1 MFCADGDER
10 LLHCGLD
17 AHAALRRPALD
28 QCGRLTR
35 VRARPA
41 ANVTVMGVRYP
52 LFTHVHHHYGLN
64 DAFDRS
70 VSALLAGGPGDAAG
84 SGPGQGGG
92 GGGGGDAG
100 AAAGSA
106 GQLLGLEAAAARE
119 REQRG
124 DAGRRGGAGAHAGGE
139 GERERAGGARGGQP
153 PPAAADE
160 RAPRSP
166 DALAAAAAAA
176 EKQRIEAARLPI
188 DGAAAGRRLSE
199 VGGSGRRARGRARRS
214 TDRATGLPAEGR
226 QDEATRRLLAVGGQA
241 AGTGRHLQ
249 DGAAELPSG
258 GGLGGGVGAAG
269 AGRGPSEDAVGPL
282 VELAHPCLHAG
293 YARVYARTA
302 PDAGELAPDPPRVR
316 LVGRCSAPRLPAA
329 PQVSAKCED
338 TMR

>member
-100 AAAGSA
+100 AAGARGFGELTPA
-106 GQLLGLEAAAARE
+106 VLQGMAAAAGGGAVTQDMMRYHAYQQQQM
-119 REQRG
+119 REQ
-124 DAGRRGGAGAHAGGE
+124 
-139 GERERAGGARGGQP
+139 
-153 PPAAADE
+153 
-160 RAPRSP
+160 
-166 DALAAAAAAA
+166 AL
-176 EKQRIEAARLPI
+176 KVWL
-188 DGAAAGRRLSE
+188 
-199 VGGSGRRARGRARRS
+199 
-214 TDRATGLPAEGR
+214 
-226 QDEATRRLLAVGGQA
+226 
-241 AGTGRHLQ
+241 
-249 DGAAELPSG
+249 
-258 GGLGGGVGAAG
+258 
-269 AGRGPSEDAVGPL
+269 
-282 VELAHPCLHAG
+282 
-293 YARVYARTA
+293 
-302 PDAGELAPDPPRVR
+302 
-316 LVGRCSAPRLPAA
+316 
-329 PQVSAKCED
+329 
-338 TMR
+338 